1 MPHTGIET
9 TLVPPGANGPDSYP
23 AAVRRLRRPLLESAP
38 DDLPAPAGPYC
49 PQMLRTATIA
59 VLGLRV
65 AYGVALIAAPE
76 RLALRWL
83 GPAAGTP
90 PAQVPL
96 RGLGAREIVVHGAA
110 IAAATRDLPL
120 RPFLAASVAG
130 DLADIAATVAGRRGL
145 PDGAAPATLAVAG
158 GSALLTAALAAA
170 VER

>member
-1 MPHTGIET
+1 
-9 TLVPPGANGPDSYP
+9 
-23 AAVRRLRRPLLESAP
+23 
-38 DDLPAPAGPYC
+38 
-49 PQMLRTATIA
+49 MLRTATLA

-65 AYGVALIAAPE
+65 AYGAALIAVPE

-83 GPAAGTP
+83 GPPAGAP
-90 PAQVPL
+90 PTQVPL

-110 IAAATRDLPL
+110 IAAALQGKPV
-120 RPFLAASVAG
+120 RPFLAASAVG
-130 DLADIAATVAGRRGL
+130 DVADIAATVAGRRGL

>member
-1 MPHTGIET
+1 MICPP
-9 TLVPPGANGPDSYP
+9 PPGRTVP
-23 AAVRRLRRPLLESAP
+23 R
-38 DDLPAPAGPYC
+38 
-49 PQMLRTATIA
+49 MLRTATLA

-83 GPAAGTP
+83 GPSAGTP
-90 PAQVPL
+90 PTQVAL

-158 GSALLTAALAAA
+158 GSALLTAALAVA